1 MDTPHIALFPHE
13 HFLDIRP
20 YQYGWEECEPL
31 HSFGPFVRNHYLFHY
46 IISGKGMLYS
56 HAANGNIHEYCLEA
70 GQGFLICPGQIN
82 LYTADEKDPWK
93 YVWIEFD
100 GMRAEECLLQA
111 GLEQSQPIYRPR
123 SIEEGKLLQ
132 DHMLYFFENSKRSPI
147 HLVGK
152 LYLFLD
158 ELIEFSTSRQ
168 NTEEKREQDFYI
180 NEAVVYIQ
188 QNFNRELTVDEVA
201 GFCKLNR
208 NYFSRK
214 FKKVIGCTPQEFLIR
229 QRLTN
234 AAELMSLT
242 DLPIKSIA
250 AQCGY
255 PNQFH
260 FSQAFKK
267 FYGMPPQEWRKHNH
281 AERD

>member
-1 MDTPHIALFPHE
+1 METHHISLFPHE
-13 HFLDIRP
+13 HFGDLQP

-56 HAANGNIHEYCLEA
+56 HTTNGDIHEYHLEA
-70 GQGFLICPGQIN
+70 NQGFMIYPGQIN

-111 GLEQSQPIYRPR
+111 GLEQDQPIYRPR

-132 DHMLYFFENSKRSPI
+132 ERMLYFFENSAKSPI
-147 HLVGK
+147 HLVGC

-158 ELIEFSTSRQ
+158 ELIEFSHSRQ
-168 NTEEKREQDFYI
+168 NIEEKKQQDFYI
-180 NEAVVYIQ
+180 NEAVVYIR
-188 QNFNRELTVDEVA
+188 QNCHRELTVDEVA
-201 GFCKLNR
+201 DFCKLNR

-214 FKKVIGCTPQEFLIR
+214 FKKVMGCTPQEFLIR
-229 QRLTN
+229 ERLTN
-234 AAELMSLT
+234 AAELMRLT
-242 DLPIKSIA
+242 DLPIKTIA

-267 FYGMPPQEWRKHNH
+267 LYGLPPQEWRKQNH
-281 AERD
+281 FKTD

>member
-56 HAANGNIHEYCLEA
+56 HAANGNIHEYRLDA

-132 DHMLYFFENSKRSPI
+132 ETICSI
-147 HLVGK
+147 
-152 LYLFLD
+152 FLK
-158 ELIEFSTSRQ
+158 T
-168 NTEEKREQDFYI
+168 
-180 NEAVVYIQ
+180 
-188 QNFNRELTVDEVA
+188 
-201 GFCKLNR
+201 
-208 NYFSRK
+208 RK
-214 FKKVIGCTPQEFLIR
+214 
-229 QRLTN
+229 
-234 AAELMSLT
+234 
-242 DLPIKSIA
+242 DLPSTWLESYTCFWTNSLSSPPAGRI
-250 AQCGY
+250 Q
-255 PNQFH
+255 
-260 FSQAFKK
+260 KK
-267 FYGMPPQEWRKHNH
+267 KENKIFISMKR
-281 AERD
+281 

>member
-56 HAANGNIHEYCLEA
+56 HAANGNIHEYRLEA

-132 DHMLYFFENSKRSPI
+132 DH
-147 HLVGK
+147 
-152 LYLFLD
+152 
-158 ELIEFSTSRQ
+158 
-168 NTEEKREQDFYI
+168 TEEKREQDFYI